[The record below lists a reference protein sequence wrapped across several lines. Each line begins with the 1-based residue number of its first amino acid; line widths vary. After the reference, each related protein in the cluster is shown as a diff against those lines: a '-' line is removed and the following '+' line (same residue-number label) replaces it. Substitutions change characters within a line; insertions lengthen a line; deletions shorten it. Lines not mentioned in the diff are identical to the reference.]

1 MNLLY
6 IPYYNTILLMQ
17 IQVLYL
23 NTTKYI
29 PRIPRRESEGVSLK
43 KNPALYLKLFT
54 STFYLSA
61 FTFGGGYVIIP
72 LMKKKFADDL
82 HWIEEKEMLDL
93 AAIAQ
98 SAPGPIAVNAAILIG
113 YRIAGALGALTTI
126 LGTVLPPL
134 IILSVISLFY
144 QAFAANLWVAALL
157 QGMQSGVAA
166 VIADVV
172 FSMAS
177 SIVKEKKW
185 LPVLIMLGVFIANY
199 FFGVNVIL
207 LILICGV
214 IGAVSSYFESKSRKE
229 RGA

>member
-1 MNLLY
+1 M
-6 IPYYNTILLMQ
+6 
-17 IQVLYL
+17 
-23 NTTKYI
+23 
-29 PRIPRRESEGVSLK
+29 K
-43 KNPALYLKLFT
+43 KSPALYCKLFT

-93 AAIAQ
+93 TAIAQ

-113 YRIAGALGALTTI
+113 YRIAGVLGALTTI

-144 QAFAANLWVAALL
+144 QAFAANLLVAALL

-177 SIVKEKKW
+177 GVVKEKKW
-185 LPVLIMLGVFIANY
+185 LPVIIMAGVFIASY

-207 LILICGV
+207 LILICGI
-214 IGAVSSYFESKSRKE
+214 IGAVSSYFEAKSRKE

>member
-1 MNLLY
+1 M
-6 IPYYNTILLMQ
+6 
-17 IQVLYL
+17 
-23 NTTKYI
+23 
-29 PRIPRRESEGVSLK
+29 K
-43 KNPALYLKLFT
+43 KSPALYIKLFT

-82 HWIEEKEMLDL
+82 HWIEENEMLDMT
-93 AAIAQ
+93 AIAQ

-113 YRIAGALGALTTI
+113 YRIAGIAGALTTI
-126 LGTVLPPL
+126 LGTVMPPL

-172 FSMAS
+172 FSMACG
-177 SIVKEKKW
+177 IVKEKKW
-185 LPVLIMLGVFIANY
+185 LPVLIMAGVFVLNY
-199 FFGVNVIL
+199 FFKVNVIL
-207 LILICGV
+207 LILICG
-214 IGAVSSYFESKSRKE
+214 ITGAVSSYFETKSRRE